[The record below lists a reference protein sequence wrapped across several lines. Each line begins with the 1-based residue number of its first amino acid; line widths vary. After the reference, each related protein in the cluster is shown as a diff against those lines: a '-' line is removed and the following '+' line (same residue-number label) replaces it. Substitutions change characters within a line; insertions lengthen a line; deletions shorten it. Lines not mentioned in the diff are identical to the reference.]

1 LRSAED
7 LSELVPRE
15 DDLPPITRSQ
25 PMTTARQVVAR
36 IEELALAHRRP
47 RHAP

>member
-15 DDLPPITRSQ
+15 GDLPLIAKSQ
-25 PMTTARQVVAR
+25 PMTTVRHVVSR
-36 IEELALAHRRP
+36 IEELALAHQRP